1 MVHKM
6 NLFAIDNGIAVYKT
20 KAKTNK
26 ASNNL
31 RDSDS
36 MVEVRKPLESFIY
49 LFEKQSD
56 KDEKREKEGEEREN
70 ISIHWFIP

>member
-26 ASNNL
+26 ASSNL

-70 ISIHWFIP
+70 ISIH

>member
-20 KAKTNK
+20 KPKTNK

-36 MVEVRKPLESFIY
+36 MEEIRKPLYSFIY